1 MSCTV
6 QNPAPH
12 GLFKETKKIKSHEM
26 TMRKELCTNI
36 FMRILATFAA
46 SGLGVIGAGAIA
58 GVPLWKAVFMAGI
71 AGVATVIEGLSR
83 AFLDDGKLT
92 LSEIN
97 KVFNKFDKKGD
108 VEDSKTTKKETS
120 PSS

>member
-1 MSCTV
+1 M
-6 QNPAPH
+6 AM
-12 GLFKETKKIKSHEM
+12 K
-26 TMRKELCTNI
+26 KELLTNI
-36 FMRILATFAA
+36 LMRIVATFAA

-58 GVPLWKAVFMAGI
+58 GVPLWKAMFMAGI
-71 AGVATVIEGLSR
+71 AGVATVVEGLSR

-97 KVFNKFDKKGD
+97 NVFNKFDKKGD
-108 VEDSKTTKKETS
+108 VEDSKTSKKATS

>member
-1 MSCTV
+1 M
-6 QNPAPH
+6 
-12 GLFKETKKIKSHEM
+12 K
-26 TMRKELCTNI
+26 KELIVNI

-58 GVPLWKAVFMAGI
+58 GVPLWKSMFMAGI

-97 KVFNKFDKKGD
+97 NVFNKFDKKGD
-108 VEDSKTTKKETS
+108 VEDSKVPAKRATN